1 MDLKQFSDQLTQKKN
16 SLTTA
21 RINYKLG
28 LLNLKNQTLWD
39 FEAVNRLSH
48 HHLKHWSLTTKYA
61 SYLRNLILPA
71 FALLG
76 RFFKL

>member
-39 FEAVNRLSH
+39 FEAGKPIVPSS
-48 HHLKHWSLTTKYA
+48 LKTLEF
-61 SYLRNLILPA
+61 NN
-71 FALLG
+71 
-76 RFFKL
+76 